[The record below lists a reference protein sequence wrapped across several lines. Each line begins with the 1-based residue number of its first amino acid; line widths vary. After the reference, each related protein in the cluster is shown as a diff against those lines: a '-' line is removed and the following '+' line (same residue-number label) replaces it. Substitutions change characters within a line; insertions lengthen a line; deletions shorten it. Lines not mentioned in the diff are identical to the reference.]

1 MDAKIE
7 GFDPEMEAALA
18 ADLEKLNALM
28 VKPQDEADADFVAG
42 FEAAAEIAIKFAEE
56 LAPARNGGKRM
67 REHFDA
73 YRAKA
78 QG

>member
-1 MDAKIE
+1 MDKVI
-7 GFDPEMEAALA
+7 
-18 ADLEKLNALM
+18 

-42 FEAAAEIAIKFAEE
+42 FEAAAEIAIRFAEE